1 MRTANEEIRVDPTA
15 RAADGSHLEPE
26 EMPAIESFTTPVEVN
41 LANAPVRPGSQGAQ
55 GSMRGLV
62 GDVAPAIEF
71 AVDVATRCEL
81 CAHWR
86 GEDYAKHLAAL
97 AQTPKGLR
105 EINALRGELLG
116 RAKGEALAVD
126 QATMREIDATIARD
140 FAICAAFTEETGH
153 VAITPSYGGCPT
165 DDPRFKA
172 RDRAAQSR
180 GSRRYDAILRL
191 AQGRMEG

>member
-1 MRTANEEIRVDPTA
+1 MKTANEQIRVDPTA
-15 RAADGSHLEPE
+15 CNADGSKLEPE

-41 LANAPVRPGSQGAQ
+41 LANAPVKPGTGTPQ

-86 GEDYAKHLAAL
+86 REDYADHLAAL
-97 AQTPKGLR
+97 AQTPKGMR

-116 RAKGEALAVD
+116 RATGEALSID
-126 QATMREIDATIARD
+126 QKTLREIDAAIQGD
-140 FAICAAFTEETGH
+140 FAICAVFTEEAGH
-153 VAITPSYGGCPT
+153 VAVTPAYGGCPV

-172 RDRAAQSR
+172 RDRAAVVQ
-180 GSRRYDAILRL
+180 GSKRYDAILRL
-191 AQGRMEG
+191 AQGRME